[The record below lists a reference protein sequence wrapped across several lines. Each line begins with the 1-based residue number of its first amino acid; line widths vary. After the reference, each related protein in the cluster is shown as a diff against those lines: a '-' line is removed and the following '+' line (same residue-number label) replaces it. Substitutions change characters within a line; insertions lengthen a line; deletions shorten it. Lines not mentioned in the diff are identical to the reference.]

1 MKRRVPD
8 PPPVL
13 HSSTGTP
20 LVATTG
26 TVSVRLVNGV
36 LGDPLAEIRVR
47 GLRRRLLLD
56 LGEAIGLS
64 RRELHAVTDV
74 FLTHAHFD
82 HICGFL
88 SLLRAR
94 IDGGSGAC
102 RIFGPPGIGGHI
114 AGFVGGIHWDR
125 IENDGP
131 AFLVAEVGDCDI
143 AWQRIQPGRASAGLA
158 PEPTT
163 NRTLLDGGRLGVS
176 CIRLDHGI
184 PVLAFA
190 VSVPGRLK
198 VREDRLQKSGYPP
211 GPWLGDLKL
220 LAASGSD
227 AAMITMP
234 DGTDQPVG
242 TLRQR
247 LLEALPATRVV
258 YATDF
263 ADTPGNRECLIGF
276 AAEADLLI
284 CESTF
289 RRADRGKALETR
301 HLTTDACGTI
311 ARAARVARLLPFH
324 FSKRYVHDLNAVYR
338 EIEASA
344 GETEVI
350 RAERR

>member
-1 MKRRVPD
+1 MKRDEPA
-8 PPPVL
+8 PPLVL

-20 LVATTG
+20 LVTTTG
-26 TVSVRLVNGV
+26 SVSVRLVNGV
-36 LGDPLAEIRVR
+36 FGDPLAEIRMR

-56 LGEAIGLS
+56 LGETIGLS

-74 FLTHAHFD
+74 FLTHAHID

-102 RIFGPPGIGGHI
+102 RIFGPPGIAGHI
-114 AGFVGGIHWDR
+114 AGFVSGVHWDR

-131 AFLVAEVGDCDI
+131 VFLVGEVGDREI
-143 AWQRIQPGRASAGLA
+143 AWQRIQPGRASEDL
-158 PEPTT
+158 ESEVTT
-163 NRTLLDGGRLGVS
+163 DSALLDEGRLAVT

-190 VSVPGRLK
+190 ITVPGRLK
-198 VREDRLQKSGYPP
+198 VREDRLQRSGYSP
-211 GPWLGDLKL
+211 GQWLGDLKL

-234 DGTDQPVG
+234 DGSRQPVSA
-242 TLRQR
+242 LRQR
-247 LLEALPATRVV
+247 LLEALPGTRVV

-263 ADTPGNRECLIGF
+263 ADTPENRERLIGF
-276 AAEADLLI
+276 ASEADLLI

-301 HLTTDACGTI
+301 HLTTDACGAI

-344 GETEVI
+344 GATEVI
-350 RAERR
+350 RAEQR